1 MASVGGTTALTYETL
16 TWNAP
21 VEAGYGLADLR
32 AARRQAGKYDAAI
45 PASIAEFAATLPAAV
60 LADAEEASN
69 EITRFDAELGDEI
82 APFSSVLLRSESA
95 ASSNIENLTA
105 SARAIAEAEAL
116 GDTSRRNAALIVSNT
131 EAMKAAVAL
140 ADQLDENAILAMH
153 AALMRDS
160 NPSSAGRWRTEQV
173 WIGGG
178 NFGPRGAD
186 YIAPHHS
193 RIPDTIADLLAFSR
207 RTDVPTLPQMAIA
220 HAQFETIHPFTDGNG
235 RTGRALIQ
243 AMLRHKRL
251 TRQITVPVSAG
262 LLSNTDAYF
271 DALGSYRRGDI
282 APIVARLSEAS
293 LLAVANGRQLV
304 AELRSI
310 REEWNSRITARR
322 DSAVYR
328 VADLLIK
335 HPVFNAQFLQRELAI
350 RTGNARRYVDPL
362 VEAGIIVEFTDR
374 ARNRAWRT
382 PEVLSALDA
391 FATRAGRRA
400 HPYRALG
407 GASRGD

>member
-1 MASVGGTTALTYETL
+1 VASVSSGTALTYETL
-16 TWNAP
+16 TWDAP

-32 AARRQAGKYDAAI
+32 AAQRQAGKYQAAVPAAI
-45 PASIAEFAATLPAAV
+45 AELTVSLPGAV

-82 APFSSVLLRSESA
+82 APFSAVLLRSESA

-131 EAMKAAVAL
+131 QAMTAAVAL
-140 ADQLDENAILAMH
+140 ADRLDHNAILAMH
-153 AALMRDS
+153 AALIHDS
-160 NPSSAGRWRTEQV
+160 DPAAAGHWRTEQV

-186 YIAPHHS
+186 YIAPHYT
-193 RIPDTIADLLAFSR
+193 RVPGAIDDLLAFTR
-207 RTDVPTLPQMAIA
+207 RADVPSLPQIAIA

-262 LLSNTDAYF
+262 LLTDTDAYF
-271 DALGSYRRGDI
+271 GALGSYRDGDP
-282 APIVARLSEAS
+282 APIVERISEAS
-293 LLAVANGRQLV
+293 LLAVTNGRRLV
-304 AELRSI
+304 TDLRSI
-310 REEWNSRITARR
+310 REEWNARITARR
-322 DSAVYR
+322 DSAVHR

-335 HPVFNAQFLQRELAI
+335 HPVVNAQLLQRELDI
-350 RTGNARRYVDPL
+350 RTGNARRYIAPL
-362 VEAGIIVEFTDR
+362 TDAGIIVEFTDR

-382 PEVLSALDA
+382 PEILSALDA
-391 FATRAGRRA
+391 FAARAGRRGR
-400 HPYRALG
+400 P
-407 GASRGD
+407 S

>member
-1 MASVGGTTALTYETL
+1 MASVSGTTALAYETL
-16 TWNAP
+16 TWDAP

-32 AARRQAGKYDAAI
+32 AAQRQAGKYEAAI
-45 PASIAEFAATLPAAV
+45 PASIAQLAVTLPAAV
-60 LADAEEASN
+60 LVDAEEASN

-82 APFSSVLLRSESA
+82 APFSAVLLRSESA

-105 SARAIAEAEAL
+105 SARAVAEAEAT

-140 ADQLDENAILAMH
+140 ADQLDENAILSMH

-160 NPSSAGRWRTEQV
+160 DPASAGQWRTEQV

-186 YIAPHHS
+186 YVAPHHS
-193 RIPDTIADLLAFSR
+193 RITDTIADLLAFSR
-207 RTDVPTLPQMAIA
+207 RTDVPTLTQIAIA

-262 LLSNTDAYF
+262 LLTNTDAYF
-271 DALGSYRRGDI
+271 DALGSYRQGDV
-282 APIVARLSEAS
+282 APIVTRLSEAS

-310 REEWNSRITARR
+310 REEWNSIIAARR
-322 DSAVYR
+322 DSAVHR

-335 HPVFNAQFLQRELAI
+335 HPVVTARFLQRELDI
-350 RTGNARRYVDPL
+350 RTGNARRHIDPL
-362 VEAGIIVEFTDR
+362 AEAGILVEFTDR
-374 ARNRAWRT
+374 SRNRAWRA
-382 PEVLSALDA
+382 PEVLTALDA
-391 FATRAGRRA
+391 FAARAGRR
-400 HPYRALG
+400 R
-407 GASRGD
+407 

>member
-1 MASVGGTTALTYETL
+1 VASAGESTALTYETL
-16 TWNAP
+16 TWDAP

-32 AARRQAGKYDAAI
+32 AAQRQAGEYEAAI
-45 PASIAEFAATLPAAV
+45 PASIAELAVSLPAAV

-82 APFSSVLLRSESA
+82 APFAAVLLRSESA

-140 ADQLDENAILAMH
+140 ADRLDDKAILAMH
-153 AALMRDS
+153 AALMHHSD
-160 NPSSAGRWRTEQV
+160 PVSAGNWRTEQV

-178 NFGPRGAD
+178 NFGPRGAV
-186 YIAPHHS
+186 YIAPHHT
-193 RIPDTIADLLAFSR
+193 RVPGAIEDLLAFTR
-207 RTDVPTLPQMAIA
+207 RADVPSLPQIAIA

-262 LLSNTDAYF
+262 LLTDTDAYF
-271 DALGSYRRGDI
+271 GALGSYRDGDP
-282 APIVARLSEAS
+282 APMVERLSEAS
-293 LLAVANGRQLV
+293 LLAVANGRRLV
-304 AELRSI
+304 TDLRSI
-310 REEWNSRITARR
+310 REEWDTRIAARR
-322 DSAVYR
+322 DSAVHR
-328 VADLLIK
+328 VADLLIQ
-335 HPVFNAQFLQRELAI
+335 HPVFNAQLLQRELGI
-350 RTGNARRYVDPL
+350 TTGNARRYVDPL
-362 VEAGIIVEFTDR
+362 TAAGIIVEFTDR
-374 ARNRAWRT
+374 ARNRAWRA

-391 FATRAGRRA
+391 FAARAGRR
-400 HPYRALG
+400 
-407 GASRGD
+407 SRSR

>member
-1 MASVGGTTALTYETL
+1 VASAGEGTALTYETL
-16 TWNAP
+16 TWDAP

-32 AARRQAGKYDAAI
+32 AAQRQAGEYEAAI
-45 PASIAEFAATLPAAV
+45 PASIAELAVSLPAAV

-69 EITRFDAELGDEI
+69 EITRFDAELGEEI
-82 APFSSVLLRSESA
+82 APFAAVLLRSESA

-140 ADQLDENAILAMH
+140 ADRLDDKAILAMH
-153 AALMRDS
+153 AALMHHS
-160 NPSSAGRWRTEQV
+160 APVSAGNWRTEQV

-186 YIAPHHS
+186 YIAPHHT
-193 RIPDTIADLLAFSR
+193 RVPGAIEDLLAFTR
-207 RTDVPTLPQMAIA
+207 RADVPSLPQIAIA

-262 LLSNTDAYF
+262 LLTDTDAYF
-271 DALGSYRRGDI
+271 GALGSYRDGDP
-282 APIVARLSEAS
+282 APIVERLSEAS
-293 LLAVANGRQLV
+293 LLAVANGRRLV
-304 AELRSI
+304 TDLRSI
-310 REEWNSRITARR
+310 REEWDTRIAARR
-322 DSAVYR
+322 DSAVHR
-328 VADLLIK
+328 VADLLIQ
-335 HPVFNAQFLQRELAI
+335 HPVFNAQFLQRELGI
-350 RTGNARRYVDPL
+350 TTGNARRYVDPL
-362 VEAGIIVEFTDR
+362 TAAGIIAEFTDR
-374 ARNRAWRT
+374 ARNRAWRA

-391 FATRAGRRA
+391 FAARAGRR
-400 HPYRALG
+400 
-407 GASRGD
+407 SRSG

>member
-1 MASVGGTTALTYETL
+1 MASVSSGTAIGYESL
-16 TWNAP
+16 TWDAP

-32 AARRQAGKYDAAI
+32 AAQRQAGKYEAAV
-45 PASIAEFAATLPAAV
+45 PASIADLTVALPAGV

-82 APFSSVLLRSESA
+82 APFSAVLLRSESA

-140 ADQLDENAILAMH
+140 ADRLDENAILAMH

-160 NPSSAGRWRTEQV
+160 DPASAGHWRTEQV

-186 YIAPHHS
+186 YVAPHHARVLDS
-193 RIPDTIADLLAFSR
+193 IEDLIAFTR
-207 RTDVPTLPQMAIA
+207 RAAMPTLPQIAIA

-262 LLSNTDAYF
+262 LLTDTDAYF
-271 DALGSYRRGDI
+271 GALGSYRDGDP
-282 APIVARLSEAS
+282 APIVERLSEAS
-293 LLAVANGRQLV
+293 MLAVANGRRLV
-304 AELRSI
+304 ADLRSL
-310 REEWNSRITARR
+310 REEWNARIIARR
-322 DSAVYR
+322 DSAVHR

-335 HPVFNAQFLQRELAI
+335 HPVFNARLLQRELGV

-362 VEAGIIVEFTDR
+362 TDAGIIVEFTDR
-374 ARNRAWRT
+374 ARNRAWRA
-382 PEVLSALDA
+382 PEVLSALDD
-391 FATRAGRRA
+391 FATRAGRRGR
-400 HPYRALG
+400 P
-407 GASRGD
+407 D